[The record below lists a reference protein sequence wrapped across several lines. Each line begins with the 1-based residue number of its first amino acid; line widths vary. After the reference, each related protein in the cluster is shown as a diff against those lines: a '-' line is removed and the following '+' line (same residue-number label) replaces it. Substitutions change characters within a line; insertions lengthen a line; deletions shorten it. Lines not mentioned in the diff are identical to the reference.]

1 MFFGWLI
8 GLILLAYCI
17 RLALLINLTQP
28 NCCENNI
35 QGHVL
40 INKPVCLTF
49 FLMLMV
55 ENSLC
60 FIIYFFIYVILIL
73 NLVLSPIKSTQP
85 NPTQLFKGW
94 LTFL

>member
-28 NCCENNI
+28 NCENNI
-35 QGHVL
+35 QGHVS

-60 FIIYFFIYVILIL
+60 FIFFFIYVILIL

-85 NPTQLFKGW
+85 NPII
-94 LTFL
+94 

>member
-28 NCCENNI
+28 NCENNI
-35 QGHVL
+35 QGHVS

-60 FIIYFFIYVILIL
+60 FIIFFYLCNI
-73 NLVLSPIKSTQP
+73 NIKFGFKPNQINST
-85 NPTQLFKGW
+85 
-94 LTFL
+94 